1 MCVQRKMGK
10 NSWFPLWA
18 PGRYDLER
26 PNPVF
31 QENTRYGSQTW
42 WFIDLILSTNSNF
55 IPCSWVEEWRCCIEL
70 EVYEICTNASSQL
83 KWFVPLTVPPRH
95 QCHNWTSP
103 HTFTSFQLSVI
114 KSYQRGVNGRNAK
127 VDLMFTKESSC
138 RPFWSFLQASW
149 TPEHIIPL
157 KNEENTFDDHIPSL
171 VTTLQWIR
179 DKCWTQYI
187 QPRRDVQCAL
197 CTVRWTLTVLKW
209 IIPRLWHNAA

>member
-1 MCVQRKMGK
+1 MGQK
-10 NSWFPLWA
+10 SWFPLRA

-83 KWFVPLTVPPRH
+83 RWFVPLTVPPRH

-103 HTFTSFQLSVI
+103 HTFTSSQLSVI

-138 RPFWSFLQASW
+138 RPFWSFLRASW
-149 TPEHIIPL
+149 TPEHLIPL
-157 KNEENTFDDHIPSL
+157 NDVNLTTISHVWYKLCSEFETNVEHNTS
-171 VTTLQWIR
+171 
-179 DKCWTQYI
+179 KEG
-187 QPRRDVQCAL
+187 CAL
-197 CTVRWTLTVLKW
+197 FNRAMNIDSV
-209 IIPRLWHNAA
+209 

>member
-1 MCVQRKMGK
+1 MFGNDECIQTLQLSNFFLSKICFEKWRKMGK
-10 NSWFPLWA
+10 KSWFLVRV

-138 RPFWSFLQASW
+138 RPFWSFLRASW
-149 TPEHIIPL
+149 TP
-157 KNEENTFDDHIPSL
+157 
-171 VTTLQWIR
+171 
-179 DKCWTQYI
+179 DKWCEYYIGNMQYPP
-187 QPRRDVQCAL
+187 QPM
-197 CTVRWTLTVLKW
+197 
-209 IIPRLWHNAA
+209 